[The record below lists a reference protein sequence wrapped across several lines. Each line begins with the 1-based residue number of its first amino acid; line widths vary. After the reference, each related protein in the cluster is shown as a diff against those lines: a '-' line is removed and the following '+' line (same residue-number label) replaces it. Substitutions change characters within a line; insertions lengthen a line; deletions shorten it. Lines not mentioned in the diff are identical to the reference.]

1 MSQTMLTIALPL
13 ALAWV
18 MYCVG
23 LTLTV
28 NDFKRVA
35 LYPRKITAALAA
47 QLIGLPLLAYL
58 LIQLFSLPEP
68 IAAGLWLLAIAPGD
82 ASSNA
87 ISHLSGGD
95 SALSITITAVSSL
108 IIPFSLPLMLPLIID
123 SSSFVMPVK
132 TAVLQLAAVTIMPLG
147 IAMTMRRYITASWF
161 AGFRSFA
168 ESSALWALFFTVVVT
183 LAANSKIFNQLFT
196 IASTAAVLL
205 CLSGMLLG
213 LTVAKLLGGD
223 KRLIKTLSIE
233 VGIQNAGT
241 AIFAAVVLLQK
252 PELALTPLLYGILM
266 NIPAML
272 LIYRNKRRTALLK
285 DFSQE

>member
-28 NDFKRVA
+28 EDFKRVA
-35 LYPRKITAALAA
+35 LYPHKVIAALAA

-58 LIQLFSLPEP
+58 LIHLFALPEP
-68 IAAGLWLLAIAPGD
+68 IAAGLWLLAIAPGG

-95 SALSITITAVSSL
+95 SALSISITAVSSL
-108 IIPFSLPLMLPLIID
+108 IIPVSLPLMLPLIIHD
-123 SSSFVMPVK
+123 TQLVMPVQ
-132 TAVLQLAAVTIMPLG
+132 TAILQLAAVTIAPLI
-147 IAMTMRRYITASWF
+147 IAMTMKRYITAFWF
-161 AGFRSFA
+161 SAFSRFA
-168 ESSALWALFFTVVVT
+168 ASSALCALFFTVVVT
-183 LAANSKIFNQLFT
+183 LAANAHIFSQMFT
-196 IASTAAVLL
+196 VASTAVLAL

-223 KRLIKTLSIE
+223 KRLMKTLSIE

-241 AIFAAVVLLQK
+241 AIFVAVVQLQR

-272 LIYRNKRRTALLK
+272 LIYRNKRRV
-285 DFSQE
+285 SCR